1 MQDFDLVRLNFS
13 PSSLFLLNIC
23 LGLIMYGISLEL
35 TIADFTNLKKQ
46 PKAAFIGLFS
56 QLVLLP
62 AVTVGLLY
70 ILKPHPGLALGMIL
84 VAACPGGNMSNFIT
98 LLAKGNVPLSISLTA
113 TTTVLAW
120 FFTPFNFF
128 FWGRLYSPAADRL
141 KEISLNPLDLFL
153 SIFLILLL
161 PLLLGA
167 LTNKFSPKL
176 SSVLKKPLRIGSTV
190 LLGIFILLAL
200 IGNWKSFL
208 QYGPILFWLVLLH
221 NGSALTVGY
230 LASWI
235 GGLAQKER
243 KTIALE
249 TGLQNSG
256 LGLILIFTFFQGLG
270 SMALIAAWWG
280 VWHLIS
286 GLTLAGIWGREKV
299 SQEST

>member
-13 PSSLFLLNIC
+13 ETGLFVLNIC
-23 LGLIMYGISLEL
+23 LGFVMYGVSLEL
-35 TIADFTNLKKQ
+35 TLSDFTNLRKQ

-62 AVTVGLLY
+62 AVTIGLLY
-70 ILKPHPGLALGMIL
+70 ILKPHPGIALGMIL

-98 LLAKGNVPLSISLTA
+98 LLSKGNVPLSISLTA
-113 TTTVLAW
+113 TTTALAW

-128 FWGRLYSPAADRL
+128 FWGKLYAPAADRL
-141 KEISLNPLDLFL
+141 KEISLNPIDVFL
-153 SIFLILLL
+153 SIFLILIL

-167 LTNKFSPKL
+167 ATNRFAPKFA
-176 SSVLKKPLRIGSTV
+176 SSLKKPLRISSTV
-190 LLGIFILLAL
+190 LLGLFILVAL

-208 QYGPILFWLVLLH
+208 DHVGYLFWIVLLH
-221 NGSALTVGY
+221 NGSALLVGY
-230 LASWI
+230 LAAWI
-235 GGLAQKER
+235 VGLGHRDR
-243 KTIALE
+243 KTISLE

-256 LGLILIFTFFQGLG
+256 LGLILIFTFFQGIG

-286 GLTLAGIWGREKV
+286 GLGLAAIWGREKA
-299 SQEST
+299 ES